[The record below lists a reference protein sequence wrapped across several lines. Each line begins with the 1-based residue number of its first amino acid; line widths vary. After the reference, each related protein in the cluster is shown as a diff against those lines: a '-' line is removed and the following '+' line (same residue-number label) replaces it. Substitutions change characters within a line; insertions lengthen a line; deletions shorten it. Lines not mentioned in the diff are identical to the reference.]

1 MNRTLRFLP
10 ALSALALTLG
20 AGSAAAA
27 VHVVSQ
33 SSLTFAPAT
42 LTVTVGDTVRWV
54 WTAGVHT
61 VTNGADLTDPTL
73 GTLFDAPLTT
83 TNRSFQYRFTT
94 TGEVPYLCRPHAGL
108 GMTGLV
114 RVQAPSPVPPDAAR
128 VALLPNVP
136 NPFNPS
142 TRIAFV
148 VPEGMGTEVELDIY
162 DGRGRLV
169 RTLLRG
175 SLPTGEHRVV
185 WDGRDDGGAA
195 VGSGIYLCRLEAD
208 GVASTRAVTL
218 LK

>member
-1 MNRTLRFLP
+1 MNRTLRFLSP
-10 ALSALALTLG
+10 VLALALSLG
-20 AGSAAAA
+20 AGSAAAT
-27 VHVVSQ
+27 VHVVTQ
-33 SSLTFAPAT
+33 SDLTFSPA
-42 LTVTVGDTVRWV
+42 TVTVAAGDTVRWV

-61 VTNGADLTDPTL
+61 VTNGADLADPAL

-83 TNRSFQYRFTT
+83 TNRSFQYRFTA

-114 RVQAPSPVPPDAAR
+114 RVQAPSPVPPEVAR

-148 VPEGMGTEVELDIY
+148 IPGGQDADVLLRVLDA
-162 DGRGRLV
+162 RGRVV
-169 RTLLRG
+169 RTLARG
-175 SLPTGEHRVV
+175 TLPAGEHRVV
-185 WDGRDDGGAA
+185 WDGRDDGGALL
-195 VGSGIYLCRLEAD
+195 GSGIYLCRLEA
-208 GVASTRAVTL
+208 GGAATMRAVTL